1 MLCSIKPERSV
12 RLVGSRDS
20 YPFGIPSIHTLDT
33 LSELEFN
40 KMMAEGLA
48 QAKTNQGIDLD
59 DAFNRLETQLIS
71 YIHSK

>member
-1 MLCSIKPERSV
+1 MENKASSV
-12 RLVGSRDS
+12 FD
-20 YPFGIPSIHTLDT
+20 IPSIHTLDS

-59 DAFNRLETQLIS
+59 DAFNRLET
-71 YIHSK
+71 

>member
-1 MLCSIKPERSV
+1 M
-12 RLVGSRDS
+12 GSRDS
-20 YPFGIPSIHTLDT
+20 YSFDIPSIHTLDT

-59 DAFNRLETQLIS
+59 DAFNRLET
-71 YIHSK
+71 